1 MDWYRDLQDKVIVVT
16 GGSRGIG
23 YAIAKALAAYGTKII
38 IANRGETG
46 GREAA
51 NRINDGGGS
60 ATAVPTDVT
69 SRMSVMRLVQK
80 TLDDFGRIDI
90 LVNNAGVGIRRPAI
104 DYDEEDIDLIINTNL
119 KGLHFCSQEVAKIMI
134 GQGGGKMINVS
145 SMGAFF
151 ALVDRAPYC
160 GSKGGVSQ
168 LTRVFALEW
177 ARYGIQVNAIAPGII
192 ETPLTAPYIENNPE
206 KVQKSLRK
214 LPAGRFGKPE
224 DVVGTV
230 LFLASSAS
238 DYITGQIIAIDGGY
252 TLGCMDW

>member
-1 MDWYRDLQDKVIVVT
+1 MDWNRDLQGKVVVVT

-23 YAIAKALAAYGTKII
+23 YAIAQGLAAYGTKII
-38 IANRGETG
+38 IANRGEAEGQAAAEAVNDSG
-46 GREAA
+46 G
-51 NRINDGGGS
+51 
-60 ATAVPTDVT
+60 TAKAIVTDVS
-69 SRMSVMRLVQK
+69 SRMSVLQLIQK
-80 TLDDFGRIDI
+80 TLDEFGRIDV
-90 LVNNAGVGIRRPAI
+90 LVNNAGTGIRKPAI
-104 DYDEEDIDLIINTNL
+104 DYSEEEIDLILDINF
-119 KGLHFCSQEVAKIMI
+119 KGLYFCSQEAAKIMI
-134 GQGGGKMINVS
+134 GQGRGKIINLS
-145 SMGAFF
+145 SMGAFY

-206 KVQKSLRK
+206 KVQNSLRK
-214 LPAGRFGKPE
+214 LPAGRLGKPE